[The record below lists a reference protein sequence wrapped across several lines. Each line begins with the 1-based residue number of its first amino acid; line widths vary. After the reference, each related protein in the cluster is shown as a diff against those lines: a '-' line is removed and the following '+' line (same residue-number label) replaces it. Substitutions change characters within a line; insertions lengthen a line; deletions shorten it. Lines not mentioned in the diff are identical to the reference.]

1 VKVSQKKAECISD
14 ILMKHHEMEKPAGE
28 AVTIGMR
35 RGAWYL
41 LTRVHFLDSC
51 YSLNA

>member
-1 VKVSQKKAECISD
+1 MSD

-51 YSLNA
+51 YSLHAGLKL